1 MVRNGRKVRLG
12 DKYDVAPSSGW
23 WYDAKRLPVQE
34 VCTLCGIGKTTFY
47 RYFHQIEAPRC

>member
-1 MVRNGRKVRLG
+1 MVRNGRKVRIG
-12 DKYDVAPSSGW
+12 GKHDVAPSSGW